1 EVSYLTYA
9 RIRESKVLIPVCV
22 GQDAY
27 VPPLLR
33 PLARRGIEEVD
44 AIADALLHRR
54 AGPPPVASGAT
65 GRCERVLVSLRR
77 DGASGARVR
86 VLLGGEE
93 YGSDA
98 HPALPRVV
106 VAAHDAFLS
115 GFHAAARRRPDEASR
130 ASIEAEMAGLGRA
143 LRDFCLPGG
152 AGEAIT
158 NLAAGCDVGTVVE
171 VCFEADDPE
180 LLGLPFEALRL
191 PDDRLLATLP
201 TVVTLRRPVGIAM
214 KPQSPLAGPIKILI
228 AVGAPDEGHT
238 GSAVLDYERELQN
251 ILDAVEVAQRHE
263 NVEVRILEVGHPK
276 VIAAAIERD
285 VYHVL
290 HLSCHGGPGQ
300 LELEDEDGK
309 AVPTTAKD
317 LIEPIRRQG
326 RPLPLVFLS
335 ACHGGMQREQ
345 TASFSE
351 SLLRAGV
358 PCVVAMQTS
367 VSDHYAT
374 QLARAFYQHLPRREP
389 PLVSRALAEAR
400 KEVEQARLQAVQ
412 HHAPPAETQPEY
424 ATAALYVA
432 GDEVPLADFSLD
444 KEALGERPVYHV
456 AGPVPQLR
464 IDDLI
469 GRPRELRETL
479 RSLRDPARRHAGVV
493 LTGLGGVGKSAVA
506 GRVMQRLKEDGWRV
520 AAHAGR
526 FDLRAIAASLGA
538 VLLRSKRN
546 ELQQQADLL
555 RSANLDD
562 GARFHLLCETL
573 AEDPVVLVLDDFE
586 QNLSVGGGAFL
597 DPNVRL
603 FFGLLAQNASRG
615 RLLLTCRHPV
625 PGMEADLHEV
635 PIGPLSP
642 AEARKLVQRLPRLRE
657 RAPVEIAQALRV
669 IGGHPRILEFLDG
682 LLHDGEGRLPHVTKK
697 LREALDA
704 TGIDLETPAASL
716 DDRLQQAVLLG
727 MRDVL
732 LKELVEIVR
741 GNGDADLLFQAAVS
755 TLPTSPAGL
764 AHMLADGPADATR
777 VRRALARLADL
788 SLVYRFPDGSAWVHR
803 WTAQGLAAIDDSTTH
818 AERCN
823 RAGRYR
829 QWRVEH
835 ESHDLGDAIEA
846 VRNFLAGRDF
856 DAAVEVAHTC
866 FDALRRFRQSV
877 GIAALASE
885 VLETLPGDHAGY
897 ATVADEEA
905 QAHLALG
912 LTERAFE
919 RYEVLLEAIERRAQ
933 AEPDRADYQRDLS
946 VSYNK
951 MGDLYRALGQGDQA
965 RDAYLK
971 SLAIA
976 ERLAQAEPDRAD
988 YQVDLASSLTR
999 VGIAGGSFA
1008 PEPIERA
1015 LAILLTL
1022 QEAGRLA
1029 PDHESTIAELRE
1041 LLRVGGIQ

>member
-1 EVSYLTYA
+1 MRTS
-9 RIRESKVLIPVCV
+9 
-22 GQDAY
+22 
-27 VPPLLR
+27 
-33 PLARRGIEEVD
+33 
-44 AIADALLHRR
+44 
-54 AGPPPVASGAT
+54 
-65 GRCERVLVSLRR
+65 RC
-77 DGASGARVR
+77 A
-86 VLLGGEE
+86 
-93 YGSDA
+93 
-98 HPALPRVV
+98 
-106 VAAHDAFLS
+106 
-115 GFHAAARRRPDEASR
+115 
-130 ASIEAEMAGLGRA
+130 
-143 LRDFCLPGG
+143 
-152 AGEAIT
+152 
-158 NLAAGCDVGTVVE
+158 
-171 VCFEADDPE
+171 
-180 LLGLPFEALRL
+180 
-191 PDDRLLATLP
+191 
-201 TVVTLRRPVGIAM
+201 
-214 KPQSPLAGPIKILI
+214 
-228 AVGAPDEGHT
+228 
-238 GSAVLDYERELQN
+238 
-251 ILDAVEVAQRHE
+251 
-263 NVEVRILEVGHPK
+263 ILEVGHPK

-317 LIEPIRRQG
+317 LIEPIRRHG
-326 RPLPLVFLS
+326 RPLPLVFLN
-335 ACHGGMQREQ
+335 ACHGGVQREQ

-374 QLARAFYQHLPRREP
+374 QLARAFYEHLARREP
-389 PLVSRALAEAR
+389 PLVSRALAERAR
-400 KEVEQARLQAVQ
+400 RSSRLGSRPSSITRLRRDAAGVRHRRVVRGGRRGAAGGLLLGQRGARRTTGV
-412 HHAPPAETQPEY
+412 PRRGPG
-424 ATAALYVA
+424 TAAPHRRPDRAAAGVA
-432 GDEVPLADFSLD
+432 
-444 KEALGERPVYHV
+444 
-456 AGPVPQLR
+456 Q
-464 IDDLI
+464 
-469 GRPRELRETL
+469 TL
-479 RSLRDPARRHAGVV
+479 RSLRDPAHRHAGVV

-538 VLLRSKRN
+538 VLLGSKRD
-546 ELQQQADLL
+546 ELQQQAALL
-555 RSANLDD
+555 LSANLDD
-562 GARFHLLCETL
+562 GARFHLLSKAL

-597 DPNVRL
+597 DPDVRL

-615 RLLLTCRHPV
+615 RLLLTCRYPV

-669 IGGHPRILEFLDG
+669 IGGHPRILEFLDA

-727 MRDVL
+727 MRNVL

-764 AHMLADGPADATR
+764 AHMLADGPADAAR

-829 QWRVEH
+829 LWRVEH

-846 VRNFLAGRDF
+846 VRDFLAGRDF

-905 QAHLALG
+905 RAHLALG

-946 VSYNK
+946 VSYER

-965 RDAYLK
+965 
-971 SLAIA
+971 
-976 ERLAQAEPDRAD
+976 
-988 YQVDLASSLTR
+988 
-999 VGIAGGSFA
+999 
-1008 PEPIERA
+1008 
-1015 LAILLTL
+1015 
-1022 QEAGRLA
+1022 GRLPQVPRHRRA
-1029 PDHESTIAELRE
+1029 SGPGRARPRRLPA
-1041 LLRVGGIQ
+1041 